1 MKMSKKILAAAAVVL
16 PLSIGAGSALAYFTA
31 NVEAGGAA
39 MAAIGM
45 DTEIHETV
53 EGRVKNVTIHNDAT
67 AGPVYV
73 RVKAFA
79 DSLHE
84 PTYGGTDW
92 EEGEDGYWYYKPV
105 LEPDK
110 DTSLLV
116 ITIKNKLGDN
126 APELSDFNVV
136 VVYEQIPVEYVTGED
151 GQITAKSPTADDW
164 KNATV
169 KTEDVAPETV
179 TED

>member
-45 DTEIHETV
+45 DTEIHE
-53 EGRVKNVTIHNDAT
+53 RVVGATKYVTIHNDET

-79 DSLHE
+79 DSLHT

-92 EEGEDGYWYYKPV
+92 ASGEGDYWYYGPV
-105 LEPDK
+105 LEPGGV
-110 DTSLLV
+110 TSELT
-116 ITIKNKLGDN
+116 ITIKNVLGEN